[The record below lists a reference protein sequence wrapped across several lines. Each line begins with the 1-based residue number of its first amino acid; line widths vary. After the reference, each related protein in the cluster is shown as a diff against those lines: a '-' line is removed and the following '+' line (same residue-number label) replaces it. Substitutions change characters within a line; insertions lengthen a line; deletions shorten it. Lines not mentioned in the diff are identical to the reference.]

1 MCKSVREVL
10 EEWQRSVKDTSPEE
24 DLPYVIIGVD
34 YAEGPSMQVDVT
46 YPLTATI
53 DLSQL

>member
-10 EEWQRSVKDTSPEE
+10 EEWQRSVKDNSPEE

-34 YAEGPSMQVDVT
+34 YAEGPSMQVDAI